1 MPVSPRSSVSP
12 RSFFKMSPDD
22 TLAVYKD
29 NLIAVIGLH
38 MPFDDKVVLLNDL
51 LKKTADAISEAE
63 QTFKAAGLF
72 LMADIYFEIAK
83 LAKEQS
89 KTSEAYS
96 NAYIQLT
103 DCLRLIGFIYATCE
117 EKINEEWI
125 GQFNT
130 KKLSDPKKA
139 QQFADELFLDDL
151 LLQTQD
157 TPTHRPRSR

>member
-22 TLAVYKD
+22 KLTTYKA
-29 NLIAVIGLH
+29 NLIAITGFP
-38 MPFDDKVVLLNDL
+38 MAFDDKVCLLNDL
-51 LKKTADAISEAE
+51 LKKTADAISQAD

-89 KTSEAYS
+89 KTS
-96 NAYIQLT
+96 NAYLELT
-103 DCLRLIGFIYATCE
+103 DCLRLVESIYASCK
-117 EKINEEWI
+117 EKINEKWI

-130 KKLSDPKKA
+130 KKLSDPKQA
-139 QQFADELFLDDL
+139 QQLADDLFLDDL

>member
-22 TLAVYKD
+22 KLTSYKA
-29 NLIAVIGLH
+29 NLKAIVGFPMA
-38 MPFDDKVVLLNDL
+38 FDDKVALLNEL
-51 LKKTADAISEAE
+51 LKKTADAISQAD

-72 LMADIYFEIAK
+72 LMADIYFEIAN

-89 KTSEAYS
+89 KTSDAYS
-96 NAYIQLT
+96 NAYLQLT
-103 DCLRLIGFIYATCE
+103 DCLSRVGFIYATCE

-125 GQFNT
+125 RQFNT
-130 KKLSDPKKA
+130 KKLSDPKQA
-139 QQFADELFLDDL
+139 QQLADDLFLDDL